1 MVEPPAITRHRR
13 PFLLPVWLT
22 MLAVLVV
29 IGAGFA
35 IYRSATTTLVVL
47 VPPVERELG
56 TIDDP
61 PLSPEGE
68 QRAQRLARMFGE
80 ARGAGRLDA
89 IYVSDARRAEQTAAP
104 LAERL
109 GKRPVVVSGND
120 AKGTAARVM
129 HEHEGAAV
137 LVIASSSS
145 IPKLVHELSG
155 LEAGSITEDEPDVV
169 YIVSI
174 PTFGRASLLRLKY

>member
-1 MVEPPAITRHRR
+1 MVEPPAITRQRR

-22 MLAVLVV
+22 MLAVLLV
-29 IGAGFA
+29 IGAGLA

-47 VPPVERELG
+47 VRPVERELG

-68 QRAQRLARMFGE
+68 QRAQRLARMLGE

-89 IYVSDARRAEQTAAP
+89 IYVSDARGAQQTAAP

-109 GKRPVVVSGND
+109 GKRPVVISGND
-120 AKGTAARVM
+120 ANGTAARVM

-145 IPKLVHELSG
+145 IPQLIHELSG
-155 LEAGSITEDEPDVV
+155 LEAVSIAEDEPDVV